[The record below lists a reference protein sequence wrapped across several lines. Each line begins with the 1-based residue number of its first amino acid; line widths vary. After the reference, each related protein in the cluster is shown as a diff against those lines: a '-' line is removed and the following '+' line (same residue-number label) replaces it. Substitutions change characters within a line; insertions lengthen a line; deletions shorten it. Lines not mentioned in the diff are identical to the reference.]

1 MVRFR
6 KITLRVRRVST
17 CGLVVAVA
25 SCGGGGDDGGTTSPG
40 TVARV
45 EITSPSNRLEVG
57 QNMQVTVRYFD
68 ASSSQLTGRTISYS
82 TSNSSLATVSQAGL
96 VTATAAGNVSV
107 IATVDGHPG
116 KPSAHRH

>member
-68 ASSSQLTGRTISYS
+68 ASSSQLTGRTIS
-82 TSNSSLATVSQAGL
+82 VFDEQL
-96 VTATAAGNVSV
+96 VPR
-107 IATVDGHPG
+107 DGEPG
-116 KPSAHRH
+116 RSRDRDGCG